1 MECTIG
7 GTRRHLVDVA
17 REEARLGLDVHV
29 VASTL
34 RSPDFER
41 DLEALEAAGVSVARL
56 PMVRAISPWKDRAH
70 LAFLRGELER
80 VRPDVVHTHSS
91 KAGVLGRLASMQT
104 SIGARVHTPHTFSFL
119 FEAEFSAP
127 KRKLFRE
134 IERGLAG
141 LTQALIAVSPSEGRT
156 FVESGVVEAARVRV
170 VPNGIDPE
178 PWRAA
183 RPASRAELGVRDD
196 APFALVVGLF
206 NIAKGQDL
214 ALDAL
219 CDPALARLQL
229 VFAGHGALEAPL
241 KERALRLGLQDRVRF
256 LGFRTDVPALI
267 AASDFVLV
275 PSRWEGM
282 PYAVI
287 EALASSRAVVA
298 TPVDGARD
306 VVVHGV
312 NGFLARSIDAAA
324 LAESMRAMLALEPSQ
339 RAAFGFAGRAR
350 VMDGFTVGAMVEGLV
365 SVYREVA

>member
-17 REEARLGLDVHV
+17 REQARIGLEVHV

-34 RSPDFER
+34 RAPDFER
-41 DLEALEAAGVSVARL
+41 DLAALEAAGVSVARL
-56 PMVRAISPWKDRAH
+56 PMVRSISPCTDLAH
-70 LAFLRGELER
+70 LGFLRRQLES
-80 VRPDVVHTHSS
+80 VQPDIVHTHSS

-127 KRKLFRE
+127 KRKLFCE

-156 FVESGVVEAARVRV
+156 FVASGVVEAARVRV

-183 RPASRAELGVRDD
+183 RPVSRAELGVRAD
-196 APFALVVGLF
+196 APLAVVVGLF

-219 CDPALARLQL
+219 RERGLERLQL
-229 VFAGHGALEAPL
+229 VFAGHGELEAPL
-241 KERALRLGLQDRVRF
+241 KERARRLGLENRARF

-267 AASDFVLV
+267 AAADFVLV

-282 PYAVI
+282 PYVVI

-306 VVVHGV
+306 LVVHGEI
-312 NGFLARSIDAAA
+312 GFLARSIDAAA
-324 LAESMRAMLALEPSQ
+324 LAEALRAMLALEPAQ
-339 RAAFGFAGRAR
+339 RAAFGAAGRAR
-350 VMDGFTVGAMVEGLV
+350 VIDGFTVGAMVQGLV